1 MARRS
6 TPSIREQFWRR
17 MIAQWQASGL
27 GVRAFCGAHELRQPS
42 FYAWRRTLAQRD
54 RQRPATPPPTP
65 ASARRSPPAQTDFVP
80 VHVVPVATLE
90 VIVRTGQSVR
100 VGVGFDAAHLRAVV
114 AALEAKP
121 C

>member
-1 MARRS
+1 
-6 TPSIREQFWRR
+6 

-27 GVRAFCGAHELRQPS
+27 SVRAFCGAHDLREPS

-54 RQRPATPPPTP
+54 RQRPAPPPATP
-65 ASARRSPPAQTDFVP
+65 SAAKRSQPTRTDFVP
-80 VHVVPVATLE
+80 VHVISVATLE

-114 AALEAKP
+114 TALEAKP